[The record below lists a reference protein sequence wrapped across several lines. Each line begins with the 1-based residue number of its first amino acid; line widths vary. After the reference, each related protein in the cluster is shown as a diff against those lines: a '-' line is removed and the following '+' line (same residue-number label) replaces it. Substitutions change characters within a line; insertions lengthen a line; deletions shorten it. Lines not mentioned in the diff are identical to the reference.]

1 MQLVKP
7 IDIEDALRTDMAE
20 AVTPSTEGAKP
31 LWTCFAPPAPDD
43 LAAGSLMVTSLG
55 GGPATEVSFDH
66 DVSIDCWA
74 PTMAAAMQMA
84 NDAAGIV
91 ASLPLREFASGNC
104 YLTAEIN
111 ALPYINPDPNRPLLP
126 RATFRATVGIRGTAI
141 F

>member
-7 IDIEDALRTDMAE
+7 IDIEDALRTDIGAVKE
-20 AVTPSTEGAKP
+20 AWK
-31 LWTCFAPPAPDD
+31 CFAPPAPDN
-43 LAAGSLMVTSLG
+43 LAASSLMVTSLG
-55 GGPATEVSFDH
+55 GAPATEVSNDH
-66 DVSIDCWA
+66 DVSIDVWA
-74 PTMAAAMQMA
+74 STIEDAMDMA

-91 ASLPLREFASGNC
+91 ATLPLRAFASGNH

-141 F
+141 Y

>member
-20 AVTPSTEGAKP
+20 VVSQ
-31 LWTCFAPPAPDD
+31 WTCFAPPAPDD
-43 LAAGSLMVTSLG
+43 LAVGSLMVTSLG
-55 GGPATEVSFDH
+55 GAPATAVSFDH

>member
-20 AVTPSTEGAKP
+20 AAEQ
-31 LWTCFAPPAPDD
+31 WTCFAPPAPDD

-55 GGPATEVSFDH
+55 GGPATAVSFDH

-74 PTMAAAMQMA
+74 STMAAAMQMA